1 MSEGIVYQN
10 KDILFKILGQTY
22 KEKSFAAYGID
33 LPPIRALL
41 PTDLPKIA
49 ANEKSIDNLFLLE
62 DGTYAIVD
70 YESVYKKANKIKY
83 LNYIARIMEKY
94 FKEDETFN
102 LRLIVIYT
110 SDVQSAEP
118 TLETNCFTL
127 RTEQAFL
134 SHIDGEAA
142 FREIQGKIY
151 SGIPLTDND
160 LMWLVILPLTVPGSE
175 GKQEMLEKVVDLA
188 EQITDEEQ
196 RIFTLSGVIV
206 ASDKFI
212 NREYL
217 DQIRRRI
224 SMTQLGQLYEK
235 EKIEY
240 ANQKV
245 RENDLKRAKSL
256 LNEGIDIVKIMKT
269 YGFTEEELLHLQ
281 DENVTV

>member
-33 LPPIRALL
+33 LPPIRELL

-83 LNYIARIMEKY
+83 LNYIARVMEKY

-118 TLETNCFTL
+118 TLETDCFTL

-142 FREIQGKIY
+142 FDEIQGKLQ
-151 SGIPLTDND
+151 SGIPLADDD
-160 LMWLVILPLTVPGSE
+160 LMRLVILPLTVPGSE

-256 LNEGIDIVKIMKT
+256 LNEGIEIVKIMKT

>member
-1 MSEGIVYQN
+1 
-10 KDILFKILGQTY
+10 
-22 KEKSFAAYGID
+22 
-33 LPPIRALL
+33 
-41 PTDLPKIA
+41 
-49 ANEKSIDNLFLLE
+49 
-62 DGTYAIVD
+62 
-70 YESVYKKANKIKY
+70 
-83 LNYIARIMEKY
+83 MEKY

-118 TLETNCFTL
+118 TLETDCFTL

-142 FREIQGKIY
+142 FNEIQGKLK
-151 SGIPLTDND
+151 SGIPLANDD
-160 LMWLVILPLTVPGSE
+160 LMRLMILPLTVPSTE
-175 GKQEMLEKVVDLA
+175 GKKDMLERIVDLT
-188 EQITDEEQ
+188 EQIPDEGQ

-212 NREYL
+212 NRDYM

-224 SMTQLGQLYEK
+224 NMTQLGQLYEK

-240 ANQKV
+240 GNQKA
-245 RENDLKRAKSL
+245 REKVIEMAKSL
-256 LNEGIDIVKIMKT
+256 MDEGDDLIKIMKVT
-269 YGFTEEELLHLQ
+269 GLTEAELLRLQ